1 MDKKEYLNNK
11 LKKDFLQYS
20 LLQEDSL
27 PAEAIAN
34 TLFKVVDFRRFI
46 QESKIEIE
54 RLLSEYLSFD
64 KVKIDGKLSNELSG
78 ALEFGLHE
86 TVISK
91 FQEYLDTRDIKKTPT
106 VILNKIIHSI
116 EKLTWSNGIA
126 NMDLAIRFFVEKL
139 DSSSKGYERIQL
151 QVISDSELVSKY
163 KEAKENT
170 FLERIKGDN
179 LDDIIEY
186 RNTLREYVEVKCEN
200 MLYEFT
206 KDILD
211 SIRLDGIFI
220 QLQDKF
226 KALRDY
232 ASELKNTLPELAP
245 NAEWDAEY
253 NKLVPTDFYYR
264 NVEGVTAE
272 QAFHMFIF
280 QFLAKNED
288 WMANEGM
295 LVNGELNVYTGVN
308 GQNIANILSKLEH
321 SIWDA

>member
-11 LKKDFLQYS
+11 LKRDFLQYS

-27 PAEAIAN
+27 PAKAIAN
-34 TLFKVVDFRRFI
+34 MLFKVVDFRRFI

-91 FQEYLDTRDIKKTPT
+91 FKEYLDTLEIKKTPT
-106 VILNKIIHSI
+106 IILNKIIHSI

-126 NMDLAIRFFVEKL
+126 NMDLAIRLLVEKL
-139 DSSSKGYERIQL
+139 DSSSKSYERIQL
-151 QVISDSELVSKY
+151 PVISESELVSKY

-186 RNTLREYVEVKCEN
+186 RNALREYVEVKCEN
-200 MLYEFT
+200 MVYESI
-206 KDILD
+206 KDALN
-211 SIRLDGIFI
+211 SICLDGIFI
-220 QLQDKF
+220 QLQDNF
-226 KALRDY
+226 KALQEY
-232 ASELKNTLPELAP
+232 ASQIKNTLPELEP
-245 NAEWDAEY
+245 NVEWDEEY
-253 NKLVPTDFYYR
+253 NKLIPTDFYYR
-264 NVEGVTAE
+264 NVEGITAE
-272 QAFHMFIF
+272 QAFHMVLF
-280 QFLAKNED
+280 QFFSKNEK
-288 WMANEGM
+288 WITENEM
-295 LVNGELNVYTGVN
+295 LKNGELCVYTNVKN
-308 GQNIANILSKLEH
+308 YSLAELLSKLEEL
-321 SIWDA
+321 I